1 MPRQFRRLR
10 GVLAAQILKAV
21 GLMLT
26 VAVPRELPPACPP
39 PDHTGFA
46 GSLSCHAS
54 PVLYRLDPEG
64 IGVDV
69 SMKLMTGQTVA
80 CLGCCDFA

>member
-1 MPRQFRRLR
+1 MRLR

-21 GLMLT
+21 GLML
-26 VAVPRELPPACPP
+26 AVGAPRELQAACPP
-39 PDHTGFA
+39 RGHTGFA

-54 PVLYRLDPEG
+54 PVLYRLDPAG

-69 SMKLMTGQTVA
+69 SMKLMTGQTLA
-80 CLGCCDFA
+80 CFGCCDFA

>member
-21 GLMLT
+21 GLMLA
-26 VAVPRELPPACPP
+26 VAVPRELQAECPP
-39 PDHTGFA
+39 PGHTGFA

-54 PVLYRLDPEG
+54 PVLYRLNPAG
-64 IGVDV
+64 IGVDF
-69 SMKLMTGQTVA
+69 SLKLVRGQTVA